1 MKKFFVFVILCINNF
16 VVDYCFARQL
26 KQASLLS
33 LIAIIVHFVFCIEV
47 SAVPAK
53 PGIITLKHLDGTE
66 LKVRLCGDENYH
78 YYETLDGER
87 LQITDYKLQI
97 TDDSQRI
104 SRKRQHSSQFST
116 FNFQHSIPQRAP
128 HQAERGLVILVEFS
142 DVRFEKTRQNFDDL
156 LNKEGYNY
164 NGATGSARDYF
175 RDASNGQYVPQFDVY
190 GPYKLDKQMSYYGQN
205 DYQGLDKHPD
215 QMVVDAV
222 AKLNAT
228 ENIDFTDYD
237 TDNDGYIDNIFVYYA
252 GYGENEGASEN
263 TVWPHAWEVYD
274 ENVTGQLVYDGKQLR
289 GYACTSE
296 LQGTS
301 GSVMCGIGTFCHE
314 FGHVLG
320 LPDFYVT
327 DYSSSHKTL
336 GDWDIMDSGSYLND
350 GNTPPTYSAHERF
363 YLGWLKPE
371 ILNTSGDFL
380 LEDLQKSNKAYI
392 ITSSGKSNLD
402 GGNPNPATYYLL
414 ENRQKTGWDAY
425 LPGHGMMITKTVY
438 DENKWYNNVPNNIAN
453 QQGYDM
459 IEADGKAP
467 NGTYGKPGDLFP
479 GPDSVTAYTLY
490 STYHVN
496 DIVEND
502 SVVSFLFSVDE
513 NISDSDGVECFV
525 ETFDGLTDENSVD
538 IVENI
543 DEYADNVGWEGYK
556 LFCSNG
562 ELIVGSDKYAGYVI
576 TPELGVEGDVKVE
589 FMGRASD
596 AEAIINFAIGD
607 IVVESLKVGL
617 ASDIYTFELKNL
629 HIFSRIKISS
639 GINRFYVENF
649 KVCEEQGV
657 STIVIDE
664 LEDVILIEGNEI
676 CELIGVIEGA
686 IVYCYDT
693 MGRLLWSKEVDDNR
707 FEFVAPQGFY
717 LLQVI
722 DDGKVSIVKGVKN

>member
-1 MKKFFVFVILCINNF
+1 MKRLCLFLILNFLLFIN
-16 VVDYCFARQL
+16 
-26 KQASLLS
+26 LL
-33 LIAIIVHFVFCIEV
+33 
-47 SAVPAK
+47 AVPAK
-53 PGIITLKHLDGTE
+53 PGIITLKQSDGTE

-104 SRKRQHSSQFST
+104 SRKRQHSSQLST
-116 FNFQHSIPQRAP
+116 FNSQHSTPQRAP

-142 DVRFEKTRQNFDDL
+142 DVRFEKTRQNFNDL

-205 DYQGLDKHPD
+205 DWEGMDKHPD

-222 AKLNAT
+222 AKLNAA

-438 DENKWYNNVPNNIAN
+438 DEYKWYNNVPNNIAN
-453 QQGYDM
+453 KQGYDI
-459 IEADGKAP
+459 IEADGRAP
-467 NGTYGKPGDLFP
+467 NDTYGKPGDLFP
-479 GPDSVTAYTLY
+479 GSANVTRYTLY
-490 STYHVN
+490 TMYHINSIKEQNGVISFSFDVDGDDSGGDD
-496 DIVEND
+496 DILMGD
-502 SVVSFLFSVDE
+502 
-513 NISDSDGVECFV
+513 CFE
-525 ETFDGLTDENSVD
+525 ETFDGLIGISSAD
-538 IVENI
+538 ITELI
-543 DEYADNVGWEGYK
+543 DDYADNTGWEGYK
-556 LFCSNG
+556 LFCSLG
-562 ELIVGSDKYAGYVI
+562 ALKAGSSRYAGYVT
-576 TPELGVEGDVKVE
+576 TPTLPFGGNVQVE
-589 FMGRASD
+589 FVGSGYNED
-596 AEAIINFAIGD
+596 AIISFEIDGEIVHTIDVTSQSAAYNFTL
-607 IVVESLKVGL
+607 EGL
-617 ASDIYTFELKNL
+617 EVY
-629 HIFSRIKISS
+629 SRITISAS
-639 GINRFYVENF
+639 INRFYIDNF
-649 KVCEEQGV
+649 KVCKEQDV
-657 STIVIDE
+657 PTMIVDE
-664 LEDVILIEGNEI
+664 SEDVILINGIEKS
-676 CELIGVIEGA
+676 ELIGLNCGN
-686 IVYCYDT
+686 IVCCYDA
-693 MGRLLWSKEVDDNR
+693 MGRLLWSKEVDDDR

-722 DDGKVSIVKGVKN
+722 DDGKVNVLKGVGN